1 MQISTLFS
9 DLKKTEKSRLGG
21 RNKKKVTFHV
31 SRHTFATMM
40 LTAGADLYTI
50 SKLIGHTDVKTTQ
63 IYSKVVDKKKQQA
76 MSLLDQLF

>member
-1 MQISTLFS
+1 
-9 DLKKTEKSRLGG
+9 
-21 RNKKKVTFHV
+21 
-31 SRHTFATMM
+31 MM